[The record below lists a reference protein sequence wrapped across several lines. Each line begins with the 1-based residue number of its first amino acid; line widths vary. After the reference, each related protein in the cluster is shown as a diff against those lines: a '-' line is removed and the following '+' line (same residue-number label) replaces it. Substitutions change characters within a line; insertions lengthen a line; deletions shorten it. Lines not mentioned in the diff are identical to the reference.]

1 MKLIV
6 IVLVILTGSACSI
19 SPSESKIQTA
29 VAKTLTAQPPT
40 DTPIKTPSLF
50 NWMSLREK
58 HVGLKLTIYGRIVKV
73 NSTPKYPIIVH
84 FSEQQGTFLIRGSYM
99 GFDFTQNQCI
109 QVKGIVKEDITYL
122 YMDTDEIEVREFD
135 GCY

>member
-6 IVLVILTGSACSI
+6 IILIFLTGSACSI
-19 SPSESKIQTA
+19 TPSETIIQTA
-29 VAKTLTAQPPT
+29 IASTLTAQPPT
-40 DTPIKTPSLF
+40 DTPIQTPSLF

-58 HVGLKLTIYGRIVKV
+58 HIGLELSIYGRIVKI

-109 QVKGIVKEDITYL
+109 QVKGIVREDITYL
-122 YMDTDEIEVREFD
+122 YMDTSEIEVREFD